1 MVATSLDLY
10 DVVIKNYPDA
20 KSNLE
25 SLRELGASITHGV
38 DATKMKQFPDL
49 RRRRFDRII
58 YNFPHAGF
66 YGKENDVRMIKN
78 ASRMLRPSGKVHIR
92 HKTTTP
98 YDKWDLKYLATKHNL
113 ALVGCVK
120 FRKEDYP
127 GYKNK
132 KGSGPRCNE
141 SFRLGECSTFK
152 FEFLHCVKKYA
163 SGYIH
168 TPPYQYQ
175 RTQLQGSH
183 YKLNKLPCRPQN
195 RIQFDVGYPHNLTL
209 GILRTLRMFGKTGYH
224 SGLVVHET
232 LRTTLIVGMIYNET
246 YRAIYR
252 RMDNECRH
260 THKLISLVT
269 TTHRKCSL
277 VTT

>member
-1 MVATSLDLY
+1 MVATSLDQY
-10 DVVIKNYPDA
+10 DVVIKNYSDA

-25 SLRELGASITHGV
+25 SLRELGASIMHGV

-66 YGKENDVRMIKN
+66 FGRENDVRMIKHKALVQGFFWN
-78 ASRMLRPSGKVHIR
+78 ASQMLRPSGKVHIS

-132 KGSGPRCNE
+132 KGSGPRCNK
-141 SFRLGECSTFK
+141 SFRLGECSTFE
-152 FEFLHCVKKYA
+152 FEFLRCVKKYPRH
-163 SGYIH
+163 H
-168 TPPYQYQ
+168 TALPRNQGVPLQ
-175 RTQLQGSH
+175 TQ
-183 YKLNKLPCRPQN
+183 KLPSRPHVEVN
-195 RIQFDVGYPHNLTL
+195 MPSNFRYSGFPYNLTL

-232 LRTTLIVGMIYNET
+232 LRTGLARYMVEAHGQ
-246 YRAIYR
+246 
-252 RMDNECRH
+252 
-260 THKLISLVT
+260 ISSRWAEV
-269 TTHRKCSL
+269 
-277 VTT
+277 V

>member
-1 MVATSLDLY
+1 MVATSLDQY

-25 SLRELGASITHGV
+25 SLRELGASIMHGV

-66 YGKENDVRMIKN
+66 YGKENDVRMIN
-78 ASRMLRPSGKVHIR
+78 FHIS

-98 YDKWDLKYLATKHNL
+98 YDKWDLKYLAMKHNL

-132 KGSGPRCNE
+132 KGSGPRCYE

-163 SGYIH
+163 PGYIH

-175 RTQLQGSH
+175 KTQLQVQTPPLFEPCH
-183 YKLNKLPCRPQN
+183 HTALPRNQGVPLQTQQLPSRPQN
-195 RIQFDVGYPHNLTL
+195 RIQFDVGYPHVEVNMPSLGTL
-209 GILRTLRMFGKTGYH
+209 VSHMPRRFLMNGYH

-232 LRTTLIVGMIYNET
+232 LRTGLARYMVEAHGQ
-246 YRAIYR
+246 
-252 RMDNECRH
+252 
-260 THKLISLVT
+260 ISSRWAEVI
-269 TTHRKCSL
+269 
-277 VTT
+277 